1 MNRDRINVAELSRRA
16 FVAAGFAAIAS
27 GAARAATGYHLV
39 MVEEPGCVYCAR
51 WHAEVGP
58 AYANSPEG
66 RFAPLQRERLGS
78 AALAHLK
85 GLRYTP
91 TFVLTEGDR
100 EIGRIVGYPGAD
112 FFWALLADLLAK
124 TTYRTP
130 AQDDIKT

>member
-1 MNRDRINVAELSRRA
+1 
-16 FVAAGFAAIAS
+16 
-27 GAARAATGYHLV
+27 
-39 MVEEPGCVYCAR
+39 
-51 WHAEVGP
+51 
-58 AYANSPEG
+58 
-66 RFAPLQRERLGS
+66 
-78 AALAHLK
+78 LAHLK